1 MTQEERIIKK
11 VYDAKKVE
19 LGEYKIDLA
28 NVNELFTESERV
40 LKIFKDK
47 TEKIKKSISLAL
59 DGYNDF
65 SGNKSQIESL
75 TNDWVNSIKQI
86 KELGVNVDPK
96 YLKISNQLDALNNI
110 KIAKLRQYLFEA
122 YNHPIITINK

>member
-1 MTQEERIIKK
+1 MTKEQKIINKL
-11 VYDAKKVE
+11 YEAKKVE

-96 YLKISNQLDALNNI
+96 YLKISNQLDTLNNI
-110 KIAKLRQYLFEA
+110 KIANLRQYLFEA

>member
-1 MTQEERIIKK
+1 MTQEQKIISKL
-11 VYDAKKVE
+11 YEAKKIE
-19 LGEYKIDLA
+19 LGAHKVDLA
-28 NVNELFTESERV
+28 NINDLFSESERV

-47 TEKIKKSISLAL
+47 TEKIKKSISLAI

-65 SGNKSQIESL
+65 SGNKSQIQSL

-96 YLKISNQLDALNNI
+96 YLKIFNQLDALNNI
-110 KIAKLRQYLFEA
+110 KINNLRDALIEV